1 VNSEYY
7 GILEVNKGATASEIK
22 KAYRKLALKYHP
34 DRNENDKGAEEKFKQ
49 VNEAYQVLGD
59 KEKRGIYDKYG
70 KKGLDSQ
77 GFQGYSDMNMDD
89 LGSIFE
95 SIFGGAFNSGFGG
108 AGGGRQKKRKY
119 PLDSAIELEL
129 DFKDAVNGCK
139 KDIKYTF
146 KEPCNECDG
155 TGAEDGHIDKC
166 SECQGKGQVFYKQGF
181 MTFSQTCP
189 KCHGEGTSA
198 VRKCKSCVGKGFVED
213 LNSTTVD
220 IPAGIDNGN
229 RMRVSGKGNV
239 DEYGRSG
246 DLYIEISI
254 KEDDVFV
261 RHDDDIYIEV
271 PILFTQAALG
281 ADVIIPTLT
290 GEMTLSLKT
299 GTMDKQQF
307 IFKKEGI
314 TNVHTK
320 EKGNLVAQVKITFP
334 KTLNSLQRELLE
346 KLNISFGKQNT
357 HTDNIGEKIGKIKDW
372 FK

>member
-1 VNSEYY
+1 MNSEYY
-7 GILEVNKGATASEIK
+7 QTLQVAKTSSASEIK

-34 DRNENDKGAEEKFKQ
+34 DRNEGDKEAEAKFKE

-59 KEKRGIYDKYG
+59 KEKRAIYNKYG
-70 KKGLDSQ
+70 KQGLDNQ

-95 SIFGGAFNSGFGG
+95 SIFGGAF
-108 AGGGRQKKRKY
+108 GGGRSSRGHKKRKY

-129 DFKDAVNGCK
+129 DFREAINGCK
-139 KDIKYTF
+139 KDIEYTF
-146 KEPCNECDG
+146 KEPCNDCDG
-155 TGAEDGHIDKC
+155 TGAEGSEIAQC
-166 SECQGKGQVFYKQGF
+166 RECQGKGQVFYKQGF

-189 KCHGEGTSA
+189 RCHGEGTSA
-198 VRKCKSCVGKGFVED
+198 VRKCKTCDGKSFVED
-213 LNSTTVD
+213 LNRTTID

-246 DLYIEISI
+246 DLYIEITV
-254 KEDDVFV
+254 KDDDVFV

-281 ADVIIPTLT
+281 ADIEIPTLT
-290 GEMTLSLKT
+290 GKTTLSLDT
-299 GTMDKQQF
+299 GTTDKQQF

-320 EKGNLVAQVKITFP
+320 EKGNLVAQIKINFP
-334 KTLNSLQRELLE
+334 KIITGKQRELLE
-346 KLNISFGKQNT
+346 QLNKSFGRDNN
-357 HTDNIGEKIGKIKDW
+357 HTDNIAEKIGKIKDW